1 MNLYTIVTND
11 AYELPVLC
19 DVRAAAAAEYLHTT
33 PEGIRRMV
41 CRPPR
46 RSEYKPVVAG
56 QVTHDSR
63 RYYRNYSQ
71 THDRTEYM
79 KRYYQK
85 NRERYHQRYK
95 DRREKMNQ
103 AE

>member
-19 DVRAAAAAEYLHTT
+19 DVRVKEAAEYLHTT
-33 PEGIRRMV
+33 PGGIQRMI
-41 CRPPR
+41 CRPPK
-46 RSEYKPVVAG
+46 RSAYKPVVTG
-56 QVTHDSR
+56 QVTHDSQ
-63 RYYRNYSQ
+63 RYNREYSLS
-71 THDRTEYM
+71 HDRTEYM
-79 KRYYQK
+79 NQYYQK

-95 DRREKMNQ
+95 ARRKMNQ